1 MSETVPT
8 GMVRALP
15 VAALVMVSVSCGE
28 VARTGRSPAL
38 LVIDVLEA
46 ASGAQPD
53 TFGNVLFS
61 DVETLVEQHMNGQTV
76 RVPIIYAD
84 MGRATFR
91 LTLKNPGS
99 ATSPVG
105 PSPLNEVTITR
116 YRVKFRRA
124 DGRSTPGVD
133 VPHAFDGAATVTIP
147 VSGIAAVS
155 FAIVRHQAK
164 LEPPLSALPRGGGA
178 NMLSTIAEV
187 AFYGSDQAG
196 NEIVATGLISVNFGD
211 FGDPQ

>member
-1 MSETVPT
+1 MSKTLLLGVTWTIP
-8 GMVRALP
+8 AS
-15 VAALVMVSVSCGE
+15 ALVMLSVSCGE
-28 VARTGRSPAL
+28 VARTGRSPVL

-53 TFGNVLFS
+53 AFGSVLFS
-61 DVETLVEQHMNGQTV
+61 DVETLVEQQINGQTV
-76 RVPIIYAD
+76 RVPTIYAD

-116 YRVKFRRA
+116 YRVRFRRA

-133 VPHAFDGAATVTIP
+133 VPHAFDSAATVTIP
-147 VSGIAAVS
+147 ASGNAAVS

-164 LEPPLSALPRGGGA
+164 LEPPLSALQRGGGA

-187 AFYGSDQAG
+187 EFYGSDQAG
-196 NEIVATGLISVNFGD
+196 NEVVATGLISVNFGD

>member
-1 MSETVPT
+1 MRKTVLNGVTWTIP
-8 GMVRALP
+8 A
-15 VAALVMVSVSCGE
+15 AALVMLWVSCGE
-28 VARTGRSPAL
+28 VARTGRSPVL

-46 ASGAQPD
+46 ASGAQPNA
-53 TFGNVLFS
+53 FGNVLFS
-61 DVETLVEQHMNGQTV
+61 DVETLVDQQINGQTV
-76 RVPIIYAD
+76 RVPTIYAD
-84 MGRATFR
+84 MGRATLR

-116 YRVKFRRA
+116 YRVRFRRA

-133 VPHAFDGAATVTIP
+133 VPYAFDGAATVTIP
-147 VSGIAAVS
+147 AGGNAAVS

-164 LEPPLSALPRGGGA
+164 LEPPLSALQRGGGA

-187 AFYGSDQAG
+187 EFYGSDQAG
-196 NEIVATGLISVNFGD
+196 NQIVATGLISVNFGD

>member
-1 MSETVPT
+1 MSETVLT
-8 GMVRALP
+8 CMVRAIP
-15 VAALVMVSVSCGE
+15 VAALVMLSVSCGE

-38 LVIDVLEA
+38 LVIDSLEA

-53 TFGNVLFS
+53 AFGNVLFS
-61 DVETLVEQHMNGQTV
+61 DVETLVEQQINGQTV
-76 RVPIIYAD
+76 RVPTIYAD

-105 PSPLNEVTITR
+105 PSPLNEVTLTR
-116 YRVKFRRA
+116 YRVRFRRA

-147 VSGIAAVS
+147 ASGNAAVS

-164 LEPPLSALPRGGGA
+164 LEPPLSALQRGGGA
-178 NMLSTIAEV
+178 NILSTIAEV
-187 AFYGSDQAG
+187 EFYGSDQAG
-196 NEIVATGLISVNFGD
+196 NEIVATGLISVTFSD

>member
-1 MSETVPT
+1 MRKTVLT
-8 GMVRALP
+8 GIVRAIP
-15 VAALVMVSVSCGE
+15 AVALVMLVVSCGE

-53 TFGNVLFS
+53 AFGNVLFS
-61 DVETLVEQHMNGQTV
+61 DVETLVDQQINGQTV
-76 RVPIIYAD
+76 RVPTIYAD

-99 ATSPVG
+99 TTSPVG
-105 PSPLNEVTITR
+105 PSQLNEVTITR
-116 YRVKFRRA
+116 YRVRFRRA

-147 VSGIAAVS
+147 ASGSAAVS

-164 LEPPLSALPRGGGA
+164 LEPPLSALQRGGGA

-187 AFYGSDQAG
+187 EFYGSDLAG